1 MPDSN
6 ADEAR
11 ETLLTKAVEAWVDD
25 PALDAALGDGDDSV
39 LCYLDAYYQR
49 VATEDLALPSRLA
62 AVAEAHARL
71 ALRRPQGRALVEVRE
86 PGDAHLDPVTPSSM
100 VVDIVVDDMT
110 YLVDSIT
117 TRLNRH
123 RADIQ
128 LIIHPLLRVRRDV
141 TGTLRRIL
149 GVCGEDEDAPAAP
162 DELTES
168 WIHVELALPK
178 DRVTGSR

>member
-1 MPDSN
+1 MPDN
-6 ADEAR
+6 DANETR
-11 ETLLTKAVEAWVDD
+11 ENLLAKAAQAWRDD
-25 PALDAALGDGDDSV
+25 PALDSALGEGDDSV

-71 ALRRPQGRALVEVRE
+71 ALRRPQGRALVEVRV

-149 GVCGEDEDAPAAP
+149 GV
-162 DELTES
+162 
-168 WIHVELALPK
+168 
-178 DRVTGSR
+178 